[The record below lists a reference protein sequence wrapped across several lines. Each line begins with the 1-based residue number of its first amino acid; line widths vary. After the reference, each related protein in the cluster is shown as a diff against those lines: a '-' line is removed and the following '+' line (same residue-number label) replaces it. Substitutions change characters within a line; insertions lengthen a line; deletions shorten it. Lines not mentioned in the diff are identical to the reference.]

1 MKYNS
6 DILRRLHAEL
16 MDVMREVIRVCDVAG
31 IPYFIQ
37 GGTAIGAHFFDDIV
51 PWDDDID
58 LGMTRENYERFLRE
72 APALL
77 AKDYHLQEF
86 TTEPDTPFYFA
97 KVRKCGTRFV
107 ESEWVGLPVEDGIYI
122 DIFPYDRIPDN
133 RSLERKQRSRVRFWV
148 NCFTAKSVW
157 LWRWFGRANNGV
169 VMPKSLLSC
178 AAIRLVTAFMSKEQ
192 IYNRLHCELT
202 RYNDTQASRYNIV
215 RMPKD
220 MISVQAIENPEHRKF
235 GDMEVWAPSDLET
248 YLRNHY
254 GDIQKWLP
262 EDKRLNH
269 APEQLSFGGR
279 MTTDES
285 ERISVVMP
293 LYNKVAEVERAL
305 RSVVE
310 QSLSPCEIIVVDDG
324 STDGSGAIVERF
336 IKECPDA
343 GIRLITQKN
352 SGVSAARNRG
362 IEEAKGDYVALLDAD
377 DWWLSGYIAEV
388 CRLMEYYPDADA
400 YATAFDIVNGSERVA
415 APVPTVEGY
424 INPAEEALR
433 GRYPI
438 IPSTAT
444 LRKEAVTAVGGFPE
458 GMRIGEDQWL
468 WVSMLK
474 RGAKFCFSTMSL
486 VRYSREASNRSASIY
501 RSEQSDHSIEELYS
515 AEQDATLN
523 EYIARIALGK
533 AITQSVRGG
542 TEDARRTAK
551 IFAFTRRSRR
561 QLRRLRVLNALP
573 VFIRSIVDG
582 IYRTMAWIIK
592 RKGL

>member
-1 MKYNS
+1 
-6 DILRRLHAEL
+6 
-16 MDVMREVIRVCDVAG
+16 
-31 IPYFIQ
+31 
-37 GGTAIGAHFFDDIV
+37 
-51 PWDDDID
+51 
-58 LGMTRENYERFLRE
+58 
-72 APALL
+72 
-77 AKDYHLQEF
+77 
-86 TTEPDTPFYFA
+86 
-97 KVRKCGTRFV
+97 
-107 ESEWVGLPVEDGIYI
+107 
-122 DIFPYDRIPDN
+122 
-133 RSLERKQRSRVRFWV
+133 
-148 NCFTAKSVW
+148 
-157 LWRWFGRANNGV
+157 
-169 VMPKSLLSC
+169 MPKSLLSC
-178 AAIRLVTAFMSKEQ
+178 ATIRLVTAFMSKEQ

-220 MISVQAIENPEHRKF
+220 MISVQAIENPERRKF

-324 STDGSGAIVERF
+324 STDGSGAIVERL

-424 INPAEEALR
+424 INPVEEALR

-515 AEQDATLN
+515 TEQDATLN

-561 QLRRLRVLNALP
+561 QLRRLRLLNALP

-582 IYRTMAWIIK
+582 IYRAMAWIIK

>member
-1 MKYNS
+1 
-6 DILRRLHAEL
+6 
-16 MDVMREVIRVCDVAG
+16 
-31 IPYFIQ
+31 
-37 GGTAIGAHFFDDIV
+37 
-51 PWDDDID
+51 
-58 LGMTRENYERFLRE
+58 
-72 APALL
+72 
-77 AKDYHLQEF
+77 
-86 TTEPDTPFYFA
+86 
-97 KVRKCGTRFV
+97 
-107 ESEWVGLPVEDGIYI
+107 
-122 DIFPYDRIPDN
+122 
-133 RSLERKQRSRVRFWV
+133 
-148 NCFTAKSVW
+148 
-157 LWRWFGRANNGV
+157 
-169 VMPKSLLSC
+169 MPKSLLSC

-220 MISVQAIENPEHRKF
+220 MISVQAIENPERRKF

-324 STDGSGAIVERF
+324 STDGSGAIVERL

-515 AEQDATLN
+515 TEQDATLN

-533 AITQSVRGG
+533 AIMQSVRGG
-542 TEDARRTAK
+542 TEDVRRTAK

-582 IYRTMAWIIK
+582 IYRAMAWIIK